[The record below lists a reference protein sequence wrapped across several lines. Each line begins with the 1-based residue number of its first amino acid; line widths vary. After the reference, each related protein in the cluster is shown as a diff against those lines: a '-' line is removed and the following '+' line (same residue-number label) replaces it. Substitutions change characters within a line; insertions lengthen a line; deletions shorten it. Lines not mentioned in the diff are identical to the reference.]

1 MRKGSLVRLVI
12 VGGLATAALLVG
24 ATAAQ
29 AGGVATTYCNGT
41 LASGGY
47 GRLVVPAGASCDG
60 TSAKI
65 FVSDGVR
72 VKPGATLILGHEN
85 GPSTGVIHGGVHA
98 NSPASLQLHF
108 SHVFNAVRMYGGNG
122 EFSTI
127 EDNVIRGGV
136 TQTGYRGFWLG
147 FIRNRVIGNVR
158 LSDNVMDDPDAN
170 EYVTNRIRG
179 NLICRGDSPAPQVG
193 DSEGE
198 RNIVTG
204 SKVGQCRGL

>member
-1 MRKGSLVRLVI
+1 MRKGSLVI
-12 VGGLATAALLVG
+12 VSGLAMAALFVG
-24 ATAAQ
+24 APAAQ
-29 AGGVATTYCNGT
+29 ARGAFSTTFCSGT

-60 TSAKI
+60 TSANI
-65 FVSDGVR
+65 RVSAGVR
-72 VKPGATLILGHEN
+72 LKQGATLILGHEN
-85 GPSTGVIHGGVHA
+85 GPNTGIIRGGVHA

-108 SHVFNAVRMYGGNG
+108 ARVYNGVRMYGGSG

-179 NLICRGDSPAPQVG
+179 NLVCRGDSPAPQVG